1 MGTEFGQWREWNHDE
16 ELDWFLLGYETHRQ
30 LQRLME
36 DLNHLYTTEKSLFE
50 LDYSWQGFEWI
61 DCNDAD
67 NSVISFMRKSK
78 NPGDFLVF
86 VSNFTPVPRFNY
98 RIGVPREGFYQE
110 ILNTDSEIYGGSNLG
125 NWGGVWTESIPAHGR
140 SFSLNLTLPPLGS
153 LIFKWRGAPGILNR
167 EDKL

>member
-98 RIGVPREGFYQE
+98 RIGVPREGF
-110 ILNTDSEIYGGSNLG
+110 
-125 NWGGVWTESIPAHGR
+125 
-140 SFSLNLTLPPLGS
+140 
-153 LIFKWRGAPGILNR
+153 
-167 EDKL
+167 